1 MRTEVIVRLPGA
13 PDQTLVATAPMA
25 LDAARAW
32 LDAEYVRLE
41 CVPHRASGKVLSADK
56 LLSVADAAGPVA
68 FADAAWAASYAAA
81 AAGVL
86 GKALITVDLGTSTVG
101 Y

>member
-13 PDQTLVATAPMA
+13 TEQTLVANAAMT

-32 LDAEYVRLE
+32 LDAEYVRLD

-56 LLSVADAAGPVA
+56 LLSVADAAGAAA

-81 AAGVL
+81 AGGVL
-86 GKALITVDLGTSTVG
+86 GKALITVDVDAGTVG